1 LVLILTDVLI
11 EMGSFIPIGSSYIKT
26 NNTLNIIIVGASGDL
41 TKRKIMP
48 AIYDLYK
55 DKLLPDDF
63 HIIGFSRTPMKD
75 NEFVAKLNAF
85 KSYDQK
91 FSSRIEYI
99 AGEYSNLLSYEKLG
113 EAILKHDGNRLIYL
127 AIPPD
132 IIKEVTSNISKASIV
147 TQCSCEEDKANS
159 YCVKSGNWS
168 RLIFEKP
175 FGHDTDSAVDLNYYL
190 QALFEE
196 KQIYRIDHFLGK
208 ETVQNIMIFRFA
220 NSIFEPLWNNHYV
233 DHIEINISEEVKITS
248 RGAYFD
254 NAGIVRDV
262 IQNHALQLLALLT
275 MEPPIS
281 FDADAIRDEKV
292 KLLKSLTMFDD
303 NTYQDHT
310 IRGVYL
316 GYSQEDGVKKDSKTE
331 TFAAL
336 RFFIKNWRWAG
347 VPVYIRAGKALASKT
362 TQAHIYFKELP
373 HKLFKNISPD
383 RNLPNQIIFKFQ
395 PHEGIH
401 LTCLSKVPG
410 KNFELVPVEMD
421 FNYLMNFNSRLPDA
435 YERLLLDAIHN
446 DLSLFIRHDEIK
458 EAWRFVD
465 SFLKRWEK
473 DSQFPLYEYIPGQ
486 NGPEEMHTFIERFGH
501 LWNKEYCRLK
511 V

>member
-1 LVLILTDVLI
+1 VLILIVVLI
-11 EMGSFIPIGSSYIKT
+11 ETGFFIPFGSRHIKT
-26 NNTLNIIIVGASGDL
+26 SNTLNIIIVGASGDL
-41 TKRKIMP
+41 TQRKIMP

-63 HIIGFSRTPMKD
+63 HIVGFSRTQMTDDGFIK
-75 NEFVAKLNAF
+75 KLGAF
-85 KSYDQK
+85 KDYDQN
-91 FSSRIEYI
+91 FCSRIEYI
-99 AGEYSNLLSYEKLG
+99 SGEYSNLDSYKKLG
-113 EAILKHDGNRLIYL
+113 ETILKHDGNRLIYL

-132 IIKEVTSNISKASIV
+132 ILRDVTANISKAHIV
-147 TQCSCEEDKANS
+147 TQCACEEDKTNS
-159 YCVKSGNWS
+159 YCVKTGNWS

-175 FGHDTDSAVDLNYYL
+175 FGTDTDSAVDLNYYL
-190 QALFEE
+190 QALFDEH
-196 KQIYRIDHFLGK
+196 QIYRIDHFLGK

-233 DHIEINISEEVKITS
+233 DHIEINISEEVKIQS

-262 IQNHALQLLALLT
+262 IQNHALQLLSLLT

-292 KLLKSLTMFDD
+292 KLLKSLALYDE
-303 NTYQDHT
+303 NTYKDHT
-310 IRGVYL
+310 IRGVYH
-316 GYSQEDGVKKDSKTE
+316 GYLQETGVKQDSKTE
-331 TFAAL
+331 TFAAI
-336 RFFIKNWRWAG
+336 RFFIQNWRWAG

-373 HKLFKNISPD
+373 HKLFKNIAPD

-401 LTCLSKVPG
+401 LTCLSKIPG

-421 FNYLMNFNSRLPDA
+421 FNYQMNFNSRLPDA
-435 YERLLLDAIHN
+435 YERLLLDAINN

-465 SFLKRWEK
+465 SFLKRWENN
-473 DSQFPLYEYIPGQ
+473 SQFPLYEYNPGQ
-486 NGPEEMHTFIERFGH
+486 NGPEQMHTFIKRFGH

-511 V
+511 I